1 MSEEKYVI
9 ERELKIKKQS
19 NILKKKIYLRY
30 SPEQIYYRNKD
41 KNNVN
46 IPSTA
51 TIYRMI
57 LVKRIPKVEMIHL
70 EKIITSEKVKFVL

>member
-30 SPEQIYYRNKD
+30 SPEQIYYRNND